1 MTIDARK
8 QREKLEMRRLILDA
22 AKDIFLEKGFHN
34 TSIRN
39 IAEKIEYSPGT
50 IYLYY
55 KDKDDIFHALHE
67 EGFGKMLGMM
77 QPLLHVAD
85 PMERL
90 IAMGKVYMEFALKN
104 KELYDL
110 MFIMEAPINAKLNR
124 EKWEMGDRTLNFL
137 KEVLTDCQQKGHF
150 KDMNIDYL
158 SFMIWSSLHGMCAL
172 FCRNRCQAYEHQ
184 QEMELLRNG
193 MDYFITLL
201 KRH

>member
-1 MTIDARK
+1 MTIDTRK

-77 QPLLHVAD
+77 QPLQHVSD

-90 IAMGKVYMEFALKN
+90 IAMGKVYMSFALHN

-150 KDMNIDYL
+150 KDLNIDYL

-184 QEMELLRNG
+184 QEIELLRNG

-201 KRH
+201 KR

>member
-90 IAMGKVYMEFALKN
+90 IAMGKVYMSFALHN

-110 MFIMEAPINAKLNR
+110 MFIMEAPINAELNR

>member
-1 MTIDARK
+1 MTIDTRK

-77 QPLLHVAD
+77 QPLQHVSD

-90 IAMGKVYMEFALKN
+90 IAMGKVYMSFALHN

-110 MFIMEAPINAKLNR
+110 MFIMEAPINAELNR

-158 SFMIWSSLHGMCAL
+158 SFMIWSALHGMCAL